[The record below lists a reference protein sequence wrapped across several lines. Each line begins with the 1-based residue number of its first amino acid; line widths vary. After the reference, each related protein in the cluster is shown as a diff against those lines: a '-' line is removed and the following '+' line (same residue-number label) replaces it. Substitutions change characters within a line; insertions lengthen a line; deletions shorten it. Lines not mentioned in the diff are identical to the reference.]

1 MDAIN
6 KQNTPSP
13 QDLWEMDRHHSL
25 HPLSAVRQI
34 RARGS
39 LIITRGEGCN
49 LWDANG
55 KQYFDAVGGVWCN
68 TVGLA
73 NREMAQAIF
82 DQVMQLGY
90 SNYFVDM
97 GNDGAALLAAKLAS
111 LAPGDLNRV
120 HFTTGGST
128 AVDTA
133 NGMINFYQ
141 HARGFPEKTGIVARE
156 NSYHDSTYLCQSVG
170 KRQGDRVEE
179 FRYLSDGIYHL
190 SCPDP

>member
-1 MDAIN
+1 
-6 KQNTPSP
+6 
-13 QDLWEMDRHHSL
+13 
-25 HPLSAVRQI
+25 
-34 RARGS
+34 
-39 LIITRGEGCN
+39 
-49 LWDANG
+49 
-55 KQYFDAVGGVWCN
+55 
-68 TVGLA
+68 
-73 NREMAQAIF
+73 MAQAIF

-90 SNYFVDM
+90 SNYFVDL

-120 HFTTGGST
+120 HFTTGGSN

-156 NSYHDSTYLCQSVG
+156 NSYHGSTYLCQSVG